1 MVREAF
7 PVETAN
13 SVPALV
19 EFFLDHNLGKAK
31 SEFLKSECAYH
42 LWRHACSGQSSR
54 KYGLSLLY
62 LRLPLPERTIGNP
75 C

>member
-1 MVREAF
+1 MVREQAF

-19 EFFLDHNLGKAK
+19 EFFLDHNLGKARTDYV
-31 SEFLKSECAYH
+31 KSECA
-42 LWRHACSGQSSR
+42 C
-54 KYGLSLLY
+54 K
-62 LRLPLPERTIGNP
+62 

>member
-1 MVREAF
+1 MVREQAF

-19 EFFLDHNLGKAK
+19 EFFLDHNLGKARSDYVK
-31 SEFLKSECAYH
+31 AECACKS
-42 LWRHACSGQSSR
+42 LWTTSISISISVPA
-54 KYGLSLLY
+54 LL
-62 LRLPLPERTIGNP
+62 